1 MSIYGQQDTLAT
13 ADILLAASYLLKT
26 ADTRWEDG
34 IIAVEAGSG
43 IGALTTI
50 LSRTRDAFYEVAN
63 VPDMQES
70 PEILASRI
78 YSYIQCV
85 EQRAFF
91 YDD

>member
-1 MSIYGQQDTLAT
+1 LAT
-13 ADILLAASYLLKT
+13 ANILLAPSYLLKT

-43 IGALTTI
+43 IGALTGI
-50 LSRTRDAFYEVAN
+50 LSRTRDAFHEVAN
-63 VPDMQES
+63 VPDVQES
-70 PEILASRI
+70 PAILASRI

-85 EQRAFF
+85 EQYPFC